1 MPRMMRVALGL
12 GFRAGV
18 TAVQLDAAIR
28 AALARH
34 PGAQPVVVATL
45 DAKRGARALRR
56 LCARRG
62 WPLVGFGAA
71 QLATRPELAASG
83 PSAAALARFGV
94 AGVAEPCAQ
103 LAAPHGRLLGPKLA
117 HDGVT
122 VALAGP
128 L

>member
-1 MPRMMRVALGL
+1 MMRVALGL

-18 TAVQLDAAIR
+18 TAAQLDAAVR

-34 PGAQPVVVATL
+34 PHAQPAVVATL
-45 DAKRGARALRR
+45 AGKSRARALRT

-62 WPLVGFGAA
+62 WPLVAFDAA
-71 QLATRPELAASG
+71 QLAAHPELAASA
-83 PSAAALARFGV
+83 PSPAALARFGV
-94 AGVAEPCAQ
+94 AGVAEPCAR

-117 HDGVT
+117 RNGVT

>member
-1 MPRMMRVALGL
+1 A
-12 GFRAGV
+12 
-18 TAVQLDAAIR
+18 
-28 AALARH
+28 
-34 PGAQPVVVATL
+34 VVATL
-45 DAKRGARALRR
+45 ADKARARALRT

-62 WPLVGFGAA
+62 WPLVAFDAA
-71 QLATRPELAASG
+71 QVANGAEPAPSA

-103 LAAPHGRLLGPKLA
+103 LAAPRGRLLGPKSILG
-117 HDGVT
+117 GVT

>member
-1 MPRMMRVALGL
+1 MMRVALGV

-18 TAVQLDAAIR
+18 TAAQLDAAIR
-28 AALARH
+28 AALARY
-34 PGAQPVVVATL
+34 PAAEPALVATL
-45 DAKRGARALRR
+45 ADKARACALRT

-62 WPLVGFGAA
+62 WPLVAFDAA
-71 QLATRPELAASG
+71 RIANCSECASSA

-103 LAAPHGRLLGPKLA
+103 LAAPHGRLLGPKSILG
-117 HDGVT
+117 GVT

>member
-1 MPRMMRVALGL
+1 MMRVALGV

-18 TAVQLDAAIR
+18 TAAQLDAAIR
-28 AALARH
+28 AALARY
-34 PGAQPVVVATL
+34 PAAEPAVVATL
-45 DAKRGARALRR
+45 ADKAHARALRT

-62 WPLVGFGAA
+62 WPLVAFDAT
-71 QLATRPELAASG
+71 QLAHCPEPAPSA

-103 LAAPHGRLLGPKLA
+103 LAAPRGRLLGPKSILG
-117 HDGVT
+117 GVT

>member
-1 MPRMMRVALGL
+1 MMRVALGL

-18 TAVQLDAAIR
+18 TAAQLDAAVR

-34 PGAQPVVVATL
+34 PHAQPAVVATL
-45 DAKRGARALRR
+45 AGKSCARALRT

-62 WPLVGFGAA
+62 WPLVAFDAA
-71 QLATRPELAASG
+71 QLAHPELAESA
-83 PSAAALARFGV
+83 PSPAALARFGV
-94 AGVAEPCAQ
+94 AGVAEPCAR
-103 LAAPHGRLLGPKLA
+103 LAAPRGRLLGPKLA
-117 HDGVT
+117 RNGVT

>member
-1 MPRMMRVALGL
+1 MMRVALGV

-28 AALARH
+28 AALARY
-34 PGAQPVVVATL
+34 PGAEPVVVATL
-45 DAKRGARALRR
+45 ADKARARPLRT

-62 WPLVGFGAA
+62 WPLVAFDAA
-71 QLATRPELAASG
+71 QVAHCSDAAPSA

-103 LAAPHGRLLGPKLA
+103 LAAPHGRLLGPKSIL
-117 HDGVT
+117 DGVT

>member
-1 MPRMMRVALGL
+1 MRVALGI

-18 TAVQLDAAIR
+18 SAAQLDTAIR

-34 PGAQPVVVATL
+34 PGAQPSVVATL
-45 DAKRGARALRR
+45 AEKSRACGLRR
-56 LCARRG
+56 LCSRRG
-62 WPLVGFGAA
+62 WPLVAFDAA
-71 QLATRPELAASG
+71 QLAGRPELAASG
-83 PSAAALARFGV
+83 ASAAALARFGV

-103 LAAPHGRLLGPKLA
+103 LAAPRGRLLGPKTIR
-117 HDGVT
+117 DGVT

>member
-1 MPRMMRVALGL
+1 MRVALGI

-18 TAVQLDAAIR
+18 RAAQLDAAVR
-28 AALARH
+28 AALAAH
-34 PGAQPVVVATL
+34 PDAQPAVVAPL
-45 DAKRGARALRR
+45 AAKSRARALRT

-62 WPLVGFGAA
+62 WPLVAFEPA
-71 QLATRPELAASG
+71 QLAACAQRAASA
-83 PSAAALARFGV
+83 PSVAALARFGV

-103 LAAPHGRLLGPKLA
+103 LAAPHGRLLAPKTIR
-117 HDGVT
+117 DGVT

>member
-1 MPRMMRVALGL
+1 MRVALGI

-18 TAVQLDAAIR
+18 RAAQLDAAVR
-28 AALARH
+28 AALAAY
-34 PGAQPVVVATL
+34 PDAQPAVVATL
-45 DAKRGARALRR
+45 AAKSRARALRTF
-56 LCARRG
+56 CARRG
-62 WPLVGFGAA
+62 WPLVAFEPA
-71 QLATRPELAASG
+71 QLAACAQRAASA

-103 LAAPHGRLLGPKLA
+103 LAAPHGRLLAPKTIR
-117 HDGVT
+117 DGVT

>member
-1 MPRMMRVALGL
+1 MMRVALGV
-12 GFRAGV
+12 GFRAGASA
-18 TAVQLDAAIR
+18 TQLDAAIR
-28 AALARH
+28 ATLAH
-34 PGAQPVVVATL
+34 YPGAEPAVVATL
-45 DAKRGARALRR
+45 ADKSHARALRT

-62 WPLVGFGAA
+62 WPLVTFDAA
-71 QLATRPELAASG
+71 QLANCPQPALSG

-103 LAAPHGRLLGPKLA
+103 LAAPHGRLLGPKSIR
-117 HDGVT
+117 DGVT